1 MKVILID
8 ALPKLGKIGDIVVV
22 KNGYAK
28 NFLIPNKKAICFTEE
43 NYKSFESKKHE
54 FEQGSIARL
63 EGASK
68 VEEKQVKKTS
78 KLHQDGRTDNTE
90 QNKTE
95 E

>member
-1 MKVILID
+1 MEKD
-8 ALPKLGKIGDIVVV
+8 KRKNTAENNAQNAKQNQDFPNLPQT
-22 KNGYAK
+22 
-28 NFLIPNKKAICFTEE
+28 P
-43 NYKSFESKKHE
+43 
-54 FEQGSIARL
+54 RL

>member
-1 MKVILID
+1 MEKD
-8 ALPKLGKIGDIVVV
+8 KRKNTAENNAQNAKQNQDFPNLPQT
-22 KNGYAK
+22 
-28 NFLIPNKKAICFTEE
+28 P
-43 NYKSFESKKHE
+43 
-54 FEQGSIARL
+54 RL

-95 E
+95 T

>member
-1 MKVILID
+1 MEKD
-8 ALPKLGKIGDIVVV
+8 KRKNQDFPNLPQT
-22 KNGYAK
+22 
-28 NFLIPNKKAICFTEE
+28 P
-43 NYKSFESKKHE
+43 
-54 FEQGSIARL
+54 RL

-95 E
+95 A

>member
-1 MKVILID
+1 MEKD
-8 ALPKLGKIGDIVVV
+8 KRKNTAENNAQNAKQNQDFPNLPQT
-22 KNGYAK
+22 
-28 NFLIPNKKAICFTEE
+28 P
-43 NYKSFESKKHE
+43 
-54 FEQGSIARL
+54 RL

-95 E
+95 V

>member
-1 MKVILID
+1 MEKD
-8 ALPKLGKIGDIVVV
+8 KRKNTAENNAQNAKQNQDFPNLPQT
-22 KNGYAK
+22 
-28 NFLIPNKKAICFTEE
+28 P
-43 NYKSFESKKHE
+43 
-54 FEQGSIARL
+54 RL

-78 KLHQDGRTDNTE
+78 KLHKDGRTDNTE

>member
-1 MKVILID
+1 MEKD
-8 ALPKLGKIGDIVVV
+8 KRKNTAENNAQNAKQNQDFPNLPQT
-22 KNGYAK
+22 
-28 NFLIPNKKAICFTEE
+28 P
-43 NYKSFESKKHE
+43 
-54 FEQGSIARL
+54 RL

-68 VEEKQVKKTS
+68 VEEKQIKKTS

>member
-1 MKVILID
+1 MEKD
-8 ALPKLGKIGDIVVV
+8 KRKNTAENNAQNAKQNQDFPNLPQT
-22 KNGYAK
+22 
-28 NFLIPNKKAICFTEE
+28 P
-43 NYKSFESKKHE
+43 
-54 FEQGSIARL
+54 RL

-68 VEEKQVKKTS
+68 VEKKQVKKTS

>member
-1 MKVILID
+1 MEKD
-8 ALPKLGKIGDIVVV
+8 KRKNTAENNAQNAKQNQDFPNLPQT
-22 KNGYAK
+22 
-28 NFLIPNKKAICFTEE
+28 P
-43 NYKSFESKKHE
+43 
-54 FEQGSIARL
+54 RL

-68 VEEKQVKKTS
+68 IEEKQVKKTS